1 MPRLRPLED
10 VSEQELWRAVRGLG
24 RSPNMPGSIVGRYD
38 IYQALLKER
47 KRAISAKEGQ
57 GPSSQ

>member
-1 MPRLRPLED
+1 
-10 VSEQELWRAVRGLG
+10 
-24 RSPNMPGSIVGRYD
+24 MPGSIVGRYD
-38 IYQALLKER
+38 IFQALLKER